1 MDATYHRT
9 IHEIYALQEFAIK
22 LGLENITALC
32 QILGQPHKRYPVI
45 HLAGTNGKGSTAF
58 FLAAFLQ
65 AHGLKAGLFTSPHLR
80 DYRERIRVND
90 QWIEP
95 EFVVQFWQSHKND
108 ILRRKATF
116 FDTTTAMG
124 FAYFARKEVDVAV
137 IETGLG
143 GRLDS
148 TNIVQP
154 REVVL
159 TPIDFDHQKQLGNT
173 LSSIAREKAGIIK
186 KGAPIFCAPQPEEA
200 LQVFLRAAAGN
211 PFHYLPH
218 AAEISLH
225 KESLDEMTFE
235 VVFRE
240 NHEKHVFVSKQ
251 VGDFQAWNMTL
262 AMLAARHFLQ
272 QQGIAW
278 NQKKVAEV
286 LQSKIWP
293 ARLQTIRRE
302 PRIIFD
308 VSHNLQGI
316 RRTLRFVQRVAPEKQ
331 IILLLGLIET
341 KDYGAIVSYLKE
353 KNLNIWVTEPNI
365 SKKLPATVLENE
377 FRRQGVAARCVENP
391 RIALQQIAEKQK
403 SSELLIVLGSH
414 YLIGDLLNDASL
426 MRALKK

>member
-1 MDATYHRT
+1 MNATYLRT
-9 IHEIYALQEFAIK
+9 IREIYDLQEFAIK
-22 LGLENITALC
+22 LGLENISALC

-65 AHGLKAGLFTSPHLR
+65 AHGLKTGLFTSPHLR

-90 QWIEP
+90 QLIEP
-95 EFVVQFWQSHKND
+95 EFVVQFWQGHKND

-124 FAYFARKEVDVAV
+124 FTYFAHKKVDVAV

-154 REVVL
+154 QEVVL

-186 KGAPIFCAPQPEEA
+186 KGAPVFCAPQPAEA
-200 LQVFLRAAAGN
+200 LHVFQQAT
-211 PFHYLPH
+211 PEKSFFYLPELV
-218 AAEISLH
+218 EIYLRE
-225 KESLDEMTFE
+225 ESLDEMTFE
-235 VVFRE
+235 VVFHE
-240 NHEKHVFVSKQ
+240 NHERRLFVSKQ
-251 VGDFQAWNMTL
+251 VGDFQAWNITL
-262 AMLAARHFLQ
+262 AMLTARYFLQ
-272 QQGIAW
+272 ERGIAW
-278 NQKKVAEV
+278 NQKKIAEV
-286 LQSKIWP
+286 LRNKIWP

-316 RRTLRFVQRVAPEKQ
+316 RRTLHFVQRVAPEKQ

-365 SKKLPATVLENE
+365 SKRLPATALENE
-377 FRRQGVAARCVENP
+377 FRRQGMAVRVVADP
-391 RIALQQIAEKQK
+391 RIALKQIAEKQK
-403 SSELLIVLGSH
+403 SSELLITLGSH
-414 YLIGDLLNDASL
+414 YLIGDLLNDELLLS
-426 MRALKK
+426 ALKK

>member
-1 MDATYHRT
+1 MNATYLRT
-9 IHEIYALQEFAIK
+9 IREIYDLQEFAIK
-22 LGLENITALC
+22 LGLENISALC

-65 AHGLKAGLFTSPHLR
+65 AHGLKTGLFTSPHLR

-124 FAYFARKEVDVAV
+124 FTYFAHKEVDVAV

-186 KGAPIFCAPQPEEA
+186 KGAPVFCAPQPTEA
-200 LQVFLRAAAGN
+200 LQVFRQATPEN
-211 PFHYLPH
+211 SFFYLPKLV
-218 AAEISLH
+218 EIDLRE
-225 KESLDEMTFE
+225 ESLDEMTFE
-235 VVFRE
+235 VLFRE
-240 NHEKHVFVSKQ
+240 NHERQVFVSKQ

-262 AMLAARHFLQ
+262 AMLVARHFLQ
-272 QQGIAW
+272 ERGIAW

-286 LQSKIWP
+286 LQNKIWP

-316 RRTLRFVQRVAPEKQ
+316 RRTLHFVQRVAPDKQ

-353 KNLNIWVTEPNI
+353 KNLNIYVTEPNI
-365 SKKLPATVLENE
+365 PKKLSAAMLGNA
-377 FRRQGVAARCVENP
+377 FRRQGAAVRVVADP
-391 RIALQQIAEKQK
+391 RIALKQIAEKQK
-403 SSELLIVLGSH
+403 SSELLITLGSH
-414 YLIGDLLNDASL
+414 YLIGDLLNDQSL
-426 MRALKK
+426 LSALKT